1 LLLRPGPRQL
11 DELAFRDVRPARAQ
25 DVAGVDEDGRD
36 DPPKLTEAQTRLN
49 RSGAITGRVSRN
61 VRFLLGAAA
70 LVAAGLL
77 GGGLALVGASALG
90 KLGSGTTIRE
100 VSPEVFTSPA
110 SFADE
115 ERLTPGDIYRRNSK
129 GVVQVEAT
137 GPVQADPFDAFPQ
150 RTRSL
155 GSGFVITKT
164 GFVVTNFHV
173 VENAVN
179 VNVSFSNDEA
189 VRASVVGVDPS
200 TDLAVLKVNTPPRGL
215 TPLRFGRSAAVRV
228 GDAVVAIG
236 NPFGFERSVTAGI
249 VSAIGRVLQAPNE
262 LAIDNA
268 IQTDAAINPGSSGG
282 PLLNARGEVI
292 GVNTQITTASQGS
305 GNVGVGFAV
314 PVDTVRA
321 VTAQI
326 IRGGKVEH
334 AFLGVQTSP
343 LTEDIGRLF
352 RLGTNEGL
360 LIDSVVPNSAAEQ
373 AGLRPGRR
381 TVIVGGESWRLGGDI
396 IVAVD
401 GESVTTPERLR
412 AILARKR
419 PGDEIEVTVYRG
431 DDQLVV
437 PVTLGRAPSAE

>member
-1 LLLRPGPRQL
+1 
-11 DELAFRDVRPARAQ
+11 
-25 DVAGVDEDGRD
+25 
-36 DPPKLTEAQTRLN
+36 
-49 RSGAITGRVSRN
+49 VSRN
-61 VRFLLGAAA
+61 RRFVLGFAA
-70 LVAAGLL
+70 LLAAGLV
-77 GGGLALVGASALG
+77 GGAVALVGASALG
-90 KLGSGTTIRE
+90 RLGTSTTIRE
-100 VSPEVFTSPA
+100 VSPEGVTIAA
-110 SFADE
+110 SFDDQKG
-115 ERLTPGDIYRRNSK
+115 LTPGEIYRRNSK

-137 GPVQADPFDAFPQ
+137 GPVQQDPFDAFPQ

-164 GFVVTNFHV
+164 GFIVTNFHV
-173 VENAVN
+173 VEDAVD
-179 VNVSFSNDEA
+179 VNVSFSNEEA
-189 VRASVVGVDPS
+189 VRANVVGVDPS

-215 TPLRFGRSAAVRV
+215 TPLRLGRSVSVRA

-236 NPFGFERSVTAGI
+236 NPFGYERSVTAGI

-292 GVNTQITTASQGS
+292 GVNTQITTGRSS
-305 GNVGVGFAV
+305 GGVGVGFAV
-314 PVDTVRA
+314 PVDTVRT

-326 IRGGKVEH
+326 INGGKVEH
-334 AFLGVQTSP
+334 AFLGVQTSS

-352 RLGTNEGL
+352 RLGTNRGL
-360 LIDSVVPNSAAEQ
+360 LIDSVVPSSAAER

-396 IVAVD
+396 IVAVE
-401 GESVTTPERLR
+401 GEPVSTGERLR

-419 PGDEIEVTVYRG
+419 PGDEIDITVYRG
-431 DDQLVV
+431 DDKLVI
-437 PVTLGRAPSAE
+437 PVKLGRAPTVAD